1 MRQPRI
7 VAALA
12 GLVLATA
19 LTAPMATASAAPPA
33 PTPTTL
39 TNLAH
44 LDFLTTEV
52 TPPPAAGHTTYRL
65 DVEPAVGVLWVYAE
79 HQTAGGFR
87 RVGGGAYD
95 PATNTY
101 GQGAYDADDIS
112 RAAVAYLRHWR
123 QYGDAHSREQAYQ
136 LLRGLTFL
144 QTASGAN
151 AGNVV
156 LWMQPD
162 GTLNLTPTPPD
173 NPNPSDSGASYWLA
187 RTIWALGEGYAA
199 FRDAD
204 RSFAAFL
211 AQRMDL
217 AVAALNRQVLV
228 RYGTYQIVDGLR
240 MPAWLIVDGADAS
253 SEAVLGLS
261 AYVRAGG
268 GRAAATALEQLAR
281 GIAAMAGGD
290 ADTWPY
296 GAILPWALSRSV
308 WHAWGAQMPSALAA
322 AATTLHARSLLKPAV
337 SDAAVFTPHL
347 LTATGPVNGW
357 LPAPIDLTQIAY
369 GADARVQGLLA
380 VSGAT
385 GSSGLRQLSGVAAGW
400 YFGQNWARVP
410 MYDPATGVTYDGVN
424 GAGNV
429 NLNSGAESTIH
440 GLLSMM
446 ALDANP
452 DVALIARLSGPV
464 VRRDAQ
470 RTVEAEAG
478 RLAGP
483 STVITPDS
491 AWTGE
496 SQWSG
501 GKYVR
506 MSAGGSVS
514 WTLSAAG
521 QPRLIQAVLNRVPGP
536 AGVGLFSTSG
546 RGLGAVRYGGG
557 GKQGVSAA
565 PGALLP
571 ITVPGYL
578 PGTAT
583 ALSTTTLGGPGQLD
597 ALFVTP
603 LVATLTMRGDGHG
616 SALLNS
622 VARTPRQAT
631 VAVPGTGLTVAT
643 SYDRW
648 GRPAGVASGTDS
660 VTVTVPPGGFAI
672 ALR

>member
-7 VAALA
+7 RAVAA

-19 LTAPMATASAAPPA
+19 LMAPSAPAAAAPPP
-33 PTPTTL
+33 PTRTTL

-44 LDFLTTEV
+44 LDFLTAEV

-65 DVEPAVGVLWVYAE
+65 DREPAVGVLWVYAE
-79 HQTAGGFR
+79 HQPGGDFR

-112 RAAVAYLRHWR
+112 RAAVVYLRHWR
-123 QYGDAHSREQAYQ
+123 QFGDSHSREQAYQ

-144 QTASGAN
+144 QTASGPN

-162 GTLNLTPTPPD
+162 GTLNFTPTPPD

-187 RTIWALGEGYAA
+187 RTVWALGEGYAA
-199 FRDAD
+199 FRGAD
-204 RSFAAFL
+204 PSFAAFL

-217 AVAALNRQVLV
+217 AVAALDREVLV
-228 RYGTYQIVDGLR
+228 RYGKYQVVDGLR

-268 GRAAATALEQLAR
+268 THAAASALARLAR
-281 GIAAMAGGD
+281 GIAAMGGGN
-290 ADTWPY
+290 ADTWPD

-322 AATTLHARSLLKPAV
+322 AATTLHAPNLLRPAV

-357 LPAPIDLTQIAY
+357 LPAPIDLSQIAY
-369 GADARVQGLLA
+369 GADARIQGLLA
-380 VSGAT
+380 VSRAT
-385 GSSGLRQLSGVAAGW
+385 GSPGLRQLAGVAAGW
-400 YFGQNWARVP
+400 YFGQNWAGAP
-410 MYDPATGVTYDGVN
+410 MYDPATGVTYDGVS
-424 GAGNV
+424 GDGTV

-446 ALDANP
+446 ALDARP

-470 RTVEAEAG
+470 RTLEAEAG

-483 STVITPDS
+483 SMVVTPDS

-501 GKYVR
+501 GKYVQL
-506 MSAGGSVS
+506 SAGGSVS
-514 WTLSAAG
+514 WTLPTAG
-521 QPRLIQAVLNRVPGP
+521 QPRLIQAVVNRMPGP
-536 AGVGLFSTSG
+536 AGVGVFTTPG
-546 RGLGAVRYGGG
+546 RRLGAVRYGGG
-557 GKQGVSAA
+557 GEQGVSPA

-571 ITVPGYL
+571 ITVPGNL

-583 ALSTTTLGGPGQLD
+583 ALSTTTRGGPGQLD
-597 ALFVTP
+597 ALLVTP
-603 LVATLTMRGDGHG
+603 LVSTLTMRGDGHG

-622 VARTPRQAT
+622 VARTPRRAT
-631 VAVPGTGLTVAT
+631 VTVPGSGLTVAT
-643 SYDRW
+643 SYDRR
-648 GRPAGVASGTDS
+648 GRPAGVASGIDS
-660 VTVTVPPGGFAI
+660 VTMRIPPGGFAI